1 MYRLPLV
8 LSCAI
13 VTVLAAGPSLAANA
27 ANSNASNSNAAS
39 SPEHIRGKS
48 ASTARGTPPTAATAS
63 PESPQQWYR
72 DGARAAR
79 KGAEL
84 QPRPGKARNVILF
97 VGDGMGLSTI
107 AAARMREGQ
116 LKGRTGEENS
126 LSFER
131 FPYVSLSKTYSV
143 DGQTADSAP
152 TMTAMITGIKTDQGV
167 LSVDQRATYNDCASA
182 KGKGVSTY
190 LEVAEAIGMATG
202 IVSTARI
209 THATPAATYAHTP
222 NRDWESDAEL
232 STEAKTNGC
241 KDIARQ
247 LIEFPY
253 GNGLEVALG
262 GGRSYFL
269 PKTEADPEDAGAK
282 GRRLDGRNLGIEWTQ
297 ARPASSYVWN
307 KAQFDAIDPKSTR
320 HLLGLFERSHMEYEQ
335 DRPNDSGKEPSLT
348 DMTEKAIDVLRA
360 SSSGN
365 KGYFLM
371 VEAGRVDHA
380 HHAGNASRAL
390 TDAIELSNAVRAALR
405 KASDDT
411 LIIVTA
417 DHSHTFTIAGYADR
431 GNDILGKVITDG
443 ALALDSNGK
452 PYTTLGYVNG
462 PGYRGPMARPDLALT
477 NTADPNF
484 LQEAAVPLSSE
495 THAAEDVAIYARGP
509 GAHAFQGTVEQNVIF
524 HVMAQSQKDTSVF
537 YCMLFGDCG
546 AGRGNKSTVTAPLYE
561 ADLRTGMG
569 LR

>member
-1 MYRLPLV
+1 MSRLPLV

-13 VTVLAAGPSLAANA
+13 VTVLAAGPSLADNA
-27 ANSNASNSNAAS
+27 VN

-48 ASTARGTPPTAATAS
+48 APSARSANPPSTVPARQ
-63 PESPQQWYR
+63 ESAQQWFR
-72 DGARAAR
+72 DGARTAR

-84 QPRPGKARNVILF
+84 QPQSGKARNVILF

-107 AAARMREGQ
+107 AAARIREGQ
-116 LKGRTGEENS
+116 LKGRTGEENA
-126 LSFER
+126 
-131 FPYVSLSKTYSV
+131 SKTDSV

-152 TMTAMITGIKTDQGV
+152 TMTAMVTGIKTDQGV

-202 IVSTARI
+202 VVSTARL
-209 THATPAATYAHTP
+209 THATPAATYAHSA

-241 KDIARQ
+241 RDIARQ

-269 PKTEADPEDAGAK
+269 PNTVADPEDTASK
-282 GRRLDGRNLGIEWTQ
+282 GRRLDGRNLATEWAQ
-297 ARPASSYVWN
+297 SKPRSAYVWN

-320 HLLGLFERSHMEYEQ
+320 HLLGLFERSHMEYEH

-348 DMTEKAIDVLRA
+348 EMTEKAIDILRA
-360 SSSGN
+360 NSGN

-371 VEAGRVDHA
+371 VESGRVDHA

-390 TDAIELSNAVRAALR
+390 TDAIELSNAVRAAQR

-417 DHSHTFTIAGYADR
+417 DHSHTFTIAGYPDR
-431 GNDILGKVITDG
+431 GNDILGKVVTDG

-452 PYTTLGYVNG
+452 PYTTVGYVNG
-462 PGYRGPMARPDLALT
+462 PGYRGPNPRPDLTQT

-537 YCMLFGDCG
+537 YCVLFGDCG
-546 AGRGNKSTVTAPLYE
+546 AGRANKSTVTAPLYE
-561 ADLRTGMG
+561 ADLRAGMG
-569 LR
+569 QR

>member
-1 MYRLPLV
+1 MSRLPLV
-8 LSCAI
+8 LCCAI
-13 VTVLAAGPSLAANA
+13 VTVLAAGPSLADN
-27 ANSNASNSNAAS
+27 
-39 SPEHIRGKS
+39 PEHIRGKS
-48 ASTARGTPPTAATAS
+48 AAARAATPSTAATPS
-63 PESPQQWYR
+63 QESAQQWYR
-72 DGARAAR
+72 DGARTAR

-107 AAARMREGQ
+107 AAARIREGQ
-116 LKGRTGEENS
+116 LKGRTGEENA

-152 TMTAMITGIKTDQGV
+152 TMTAMVTGIKTDQGM
-167 LSVDQRATYNDCASA
+167 LSVDQRANYNDCASS
-182 KGKGVSTY
+182 KGKGVATY

-202 IVSTARI
+202 VVSTARL
-209 THATPAATYAHTP
+209 THATPAATYAHAS

-232 STEAKTNGC
+232 STEARTNGC

-269 PKTEADPEDAGAK
+269 PNTVADPEDTASK
-282 GRRLDGRNLGIEWTQ
+282 GRRLDGRNLATEWTQ
-297 ARPASSYVWN
+297 SKPRSAYVWN
-307 KAQFDAIDPKSTR
+307 KAQFDAIDPTSTR

-335 DRPNDSGKEPSLT
+335 DRANDSGKEPSLT
-348 DMTEKAIDVLRA
+348 DMTEKAIDILRA
-360 SSSGN
+360 NSGN

-390 TDAIELSNAVRAALR
+390 TDAIELSNAVRAAQR

-417 DHSHTFTIAGYADR
+417 DHSHTFTIAGYPDR
-431 GNDILGKVITDG
+431 GNDILGKVVTDG

-452 PYTTLGYVNG
+452 PYTTVGYVNG
-462 PGYRGPMARPDLALT
+462 PGYRGPTVRLDLTLI

-537 YCMLFGDCG
+537 YCVLFGDCG
-546 AGRGNKSTVTAPLYE
+546 GSRAAKSTVTAPLYE
-561 ADLRTGMG
+561 ADLHAGMG
-569 LR
+569 QR

>member
-1 MYRLPLV
+1 MHRLPLV
-8 LSCAI
+8 LSCAL
-13 VTVLAAGPSLAANA
+13 VTTLIAIPASAAQ
-27 ANSNASNSNAAS
+27 
-39 SPEHIRGKS
+39 PEHIRGKS
-48 ASTARGTPPTAATAS
+48 ASTKSTLKTDATAAST
-63 PESPQQWYR
+63 ESAQKWYR

-79 KGAEL
+79 AGAE
-84 QPRPGKARNVILF
+84 QRPIPGKARNVILF

-107 AAARMREGQ
+107 AAARIREGQ
-116 LKGRTGEENS
+116 LKGNTGEENA
-126 LSFER
+126 LSFEK

-143 DGQTADSAP
+143 DGQTPDSAP
-152 TMTAMITGIKTDQGV
+152 TMTAMVTGIKTRQGM
-167 LSVDQRATYNDCASA
+167 LSVDQRATYNNCASA
-182 KGKGVSTY
+182 KGKGVATY

-232 STEAKTNGC
+232 SLEAKANGC

-247 LIEFPY
+247 LVEFPY
-253 GNGLEVALG
+253 GDGLEVALG

-269 PKTEADPEDAGAK
+269 PITTADPEDTTSK
-282 GRRLDGRNLGIEWTQ
+282 GRRLDGRNLATEWAGKTPRS
-297 ARPASSYVWN
+297 AYVWN
-307 KAQFDAIDPKSTR
+307 KAQFDAIDPKNTR

-335 DRPNDSGKEPSLT
+335 DRANDTGKEPSLS
-348 DMTEKAIDVLRA
+348 DMTSKAIDILQNNRK
-360 SSSGN
+360 G

-390 TDAIELSNAVRAALR
+390 TDAIELSNAVRTALK
-405 KASDDT
+405 KAGDDT
-411 LIIVTA
+411 LVIVTA

-431 GNDILGKVITDG
+431 GNDILGKSVTDG
-443 ALALDSNGK
+443 VLALDADGK
-452 PYTTLGYVNG
+452 PYTTLGYTNG
-462 PGYRGPMARPDLALT
+462 PGYRGPAARPDLT
-477 NTADPNF
+477 NVDTANANF

-509 GAHAFQGTVEQNVIF
+509 GAQAFQGTVEQNVIF

-537 YCMLFGDCG
+537 YCLLFGNCG
-546 AGRGNKSTVTAPLYE
+546 ARSDDDRRRGSKIGNEPTELSAPLYE
-561 ADLRTGMG
+561 ADLKAG
-569 LR
+569 LGTR

>member
-1 MYRLPLV
+1 MSRLPLV

-13 VTVLAAGPSLAANA
+13 LTVLAAGPSLADNSAN
-27 ANSNASNSNAAS
+27 

-48 ASTARGTPPTAATAS
+48 AATARGANPSPAAPARE
-63 PESPQQWYR
+63 ESAQQWFR

-79 KGAEL
+79 EAADLRPK
-84 QPRPGKARNVILF
+84 PGKARNVILF

-116 LKGRTGEENS
+116 LKGRTGEENA

-152 TMTAMITGIKTDQGV
+152 TMTAMVTGIKTDQGV

-202 IVSTARI
+202 VVSTARL
-209 THATPAATYAHTP
+209 THATPAATYAHSA

-232 STEAKTNGC
+232 SAEAKANGC

-269 PKTEADPEDAGAK
+269 PNTVTDPEDTGAK
-282 GRRLDGRNLGIEWTQ
+282 GRRLDGRNLATEWAQ
-297 ARPASSYVWN
+297 SKPRSAYVWN

-335 DRPNDSGKEPSLT
+335 DRANDSGKEPSLT
-348 DMTEKAIDVLRA
+348 DMTEKAIDILRA
-360 SSSGN
+360 NSGN

-371 VEAGRVDHA
+371 VEGGRVDHA

-390 TDAIELSNAVRAALR
+390 TDAIALSDAVRAAVR

-417 DHSHTFTIAGYADR
+417 DHSHTFTIGGYPDR
-431 GNDILGKVITDG
+431 GNDILGKVVTDG
-443 ALALDSNGK
+443 TLALDSNGK
-452 PYTTLGYVNG
+452 PYTTLGYANG
-462 PGYRGPMARPDLALT
+462 PGYRGPIARPDLTLT
-477 NTADPNF
+477 NSADPNF
-484 LQEAAVPLSSE
+484 LQEATVPMASE

-537 YCMLFGDCG
+537 YCVLFGDCG
-546 AGRGNKSTVTAPLYE
+546 AGRSNKSPVTAPLYE
-561 ADLRTGMG
+561 ADLRAGMG
-569 LR
+569 QR

>member
-1 MYRLPLV
+1 MRRLPLV
-8 LSCAI
+8 LSCAL
-13 VTVLAAGPSLAANA
+13 VTVLAAGQSPAAE
-27 ANSNASNSNAAS
+27 
-39 SPEHIRGKS
+39 PEHIRGKS
-48 ASTARGTPPTAATAS
+48 AAAPRGLPKTDVATS
-63 PESPQQWYR
+63 RGESAQKWYR
-72 DGARAAR
+72 DGARAASD
-79 KGAEL
+79 GANL
-84 QPRPGKARNVILF
+84 RPQPGKARNVILF
-97 VGDGMGLSTI
+97 VGDGMGISTI
-107 AAARMREGQ
+107 AAARIREGQ
-116 LKGRTGEENS
+116 LKGQTGEENA

-131 FPYVSLSKTYSV
+131 FPYVSLSKTYST

-152 TMTAMITGIKTDQGV
+152 TMTAMMTGIKTRQGV
-167 LSVDQRATYNDCASA
+167 LSVDQGAIYNNCASA
-182 KGKGVSTY
+182 RNKGVATY

-209 THATPAATYAHTP
+209 THATPAATFAHTP

-232 STEAKTNGC
+232 SAEAKTNGC

-247 LIEFPY
+247 LVEFPY

-269 PKTEADPEDAGAK
+269 PITAADPEDAGAK
-282 GRRLDGRNLGIEWTQ
+282 GRRLDGRNLATEWAQ
-297 ARPASSYVWN
+297 KSPQSAYVWN

-335 DRPNDSGKEPSLT
+335 DRPADAGKEPSLS
-348 DMTEKAIDVLRA
+348 DMTAKAIDILKNQR
-360 SSSGN
+360 GN

-371 VEAGRVDHA
+371 VEGGRVDHA

-390 TDAIELSNAVRAALR
+390 TDAIALSDAVRTAQKMAGE
-405 KASDDT
+405 DT

-431 GNDILGKVITDG
+431 GNDILGKVVTDG
-443 ALALDSNGK
+443 AMALDANGK
-452 PYTTLGYVNG
+452 PYTTLGYANG
-462 PGYRGPMARPDLALT
+462 PGYRGPLARPDLT
-477 NTADPNF
+477 TVNTGDANF
-484 LQEAAVPLSSE
+484 LQEAVVPLASE

-537 YCMLFGDCG
+537 YCLLLGQCG
-546 AGRGNKSTVTAPLYE
+546 NSDSRRSGKIAMEGPGLTAPLYE
-561 ADLRTGMG
+561 ADLRAGMD
-569 LR
+569 RR